1 MSLPFRCARCG
12 ACCRWE
18 GPVRV
23 TEEEIRAIAEYLGI
37 PLDDFLRDF
46 TFLTRD
52 RRSLSLLEKEDG
64 SCLYYEEAVR
74 SCRIQPVKPKQ
85 CRDFPMK
92 WNFPG
97 WEDACKGSGK
107 G

>member
-1 MSLPFRCARCG
+1 MTRSFRCARCG

-23 TEEEIRAIAEYLGI
+23 TEEEINAIAEFLGI
-37 PLDDFLRDF
+37 AVEDFIRDF

-52 RRSLSLLEKEDG
+52 RQGLSLLEKKDG
-64 SCLYYEEAVR
+64 SCLYYDDKAQ
-74 SCRIQPVKPKQ
+74 CCLIQEVKPKQ
-85 CRDFPMK
+85 CRDFPVH

-97 WEDACKGSGK
+97 WEKFCKGAGRS
-107 G
+107 

>member
-1 MSLPFRCARCG
+1 MTLPFRCARCG

-23 TEEEIRAIAEYLGI
+23 TEEETLVIADHLGI
-37 PLDDFLRDF
+37 PVGDFIRDF

-52 RRSLSLLEKEDG
+52 RRSLSLLEKADG
-64 SCLYYEEAVR
+64 SCFYYDDTEHC
-74 SCRIQPVKPKQ
+74 CRIQEVKPKQ

-97 WEDACKGSGK
+97 WETFCKGSGNR
-107 G
+107 